1 MDISHG
7 LLDRARA
14 RARPVRVQWLTAPAA
29 MQAMFADAGF
39 TISDPHRVRRPAW
52 TLILSDLPTVGVK
65 PPPR

>member
-7 LLDRARA
+7 MLDRARA
-14 RARPVRVQWLTAPAA
+14 RSARVQWLTAPAE

-39 TISDPHRVRRPAW
+39 TISDPHRVRRPAR
-52 TLILSDLPTVGVK
+52 TLILPDLLTVGVK